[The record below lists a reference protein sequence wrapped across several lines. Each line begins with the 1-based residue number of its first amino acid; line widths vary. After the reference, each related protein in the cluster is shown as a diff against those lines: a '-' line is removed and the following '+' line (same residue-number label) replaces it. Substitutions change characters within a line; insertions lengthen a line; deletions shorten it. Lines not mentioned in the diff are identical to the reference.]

1 MRRRRRHLDGT
12 PRRGGVPALLMV
24 FLVGLVVAGGTTV
37 ATAPATIA
45 SSGLQP
51 DLAMAPLG
59 DFRIEVV
66 NGRRLLRFTAMMVNV
81 GDGHFEL
88 RGSRTG
94 TSAPMRMTQVF
105 FGSTSRTAPV
115 VSEVLT
121 DAVASYAGDGHNHW
135 HVDEMMR
142 YDMWGNSGNF
152 RGAKVGFCFLDSDP
166 WATSLPGYN
175 GSYYRGTMCGT
186 NPGALSN
193 RMGISVGWG
202 DEYEY
207 YLAWQWIDITSVP
220 AGTYYVRA
228 MVDPYGF
235 FVESNET
242 NQCAWARVR
251 FGASS
256 AVTVEA
262 TASTCINDID
272 SSAFVNDIAW
282 AYAEGIT
289 VGCAPD
295 LFCTNNPVTREQMA
309 SFLARGLHL
318 PAATRDYFT
327 DDSGSAHQADINRV
341 AEAGITVGCGAG
353 RFCPRATVTR
363 EQMASFLARAL
374 DLPLTADDYFTDDAG
389 SQHEADINRMAAA
402 GVTAGCAGDSFCPRS
417 AVTRGQMAAFLHRGL
432 D

>member
-1 MRRRRRHLDGT
+1 
-12 PRRGGVPALLMV
+12 MV
-24 FLVGLVVAGGTTV
+24 FIVGVLVAAGTSV
-37 ATAPATIA
+37 ATARPATA

-59 DFRIEVV
+59 EFRIEVV

-81 GDGHFEL
+81 GEGHFEL
-88 RGSRTG
+88 RGSRAG
-94 TSAPMRMTQVF
+94 TAEPMHMRQVF

-115 VSEVLT
+115 ISEVLT

-186 NPGALSN
+186 NPSALSN

-207 YLAWQWIDITSVP
+207 YLAWQWIDITNVP
-220 AGTYYVRA
+220 SGTYYVRA
-228 MVDPYGF
+228 TVDPYGF

-256 AVTVEA
+256 AVTVEGTGSA
-262 TASTCINDID
+262 CISDIE
-272 SSAFVNDIAW
+272 SSIFANDIAW
-282 AYAEGIT
+282 AYEAGIT
-289 VGCAPD
+289 VGCAPN
-295 LFCTNNPVTREQMA
+295 LFCTNNAVTREQMA
-309 SFLARGLHL
+309 SFLARGLDL
-318 PAATRDYFT
+318 PAATSDYFT
-327 DDSGSAHQADINRV
+327 DDSGSTHQGDINRV
-341 AEAGITVGCGAG
+341 AEAGITVGCAPG

-374 DLPLTADDYFTDDAG
+374 KLPTTTTDFFTDD
-389 SQHEADINRMAAA
+389 SDSPHEGDINMMAAA
-402 GVTAGCAGDSFCPRS
+402 GVTAGCAGDRFCPS
-417 AVTRGQMAAFLHRGL
+417 GAVTRGQMAAFLHRGL